1 MRFLPAVEF
10 QSYANE
16 SLKFLL
22 IRKKQQFFREV
33 FHPQSDYT
41 SNCAK
46 QKPETEFSGFL
57 CKFYVVPRP
66 TLRPSA
72 CHRGLASHCSRRFC
86 FSCNWTCFPHAASC
100 LPQIFKSQIFSFP
113 HRSDYNN
120 FTETGSRTAG
130 RAFSGGK
137 CLEGGGI
144 HQPDF
149 PSTAFTFHRSAN
161 LNVCEQ
167 WVAKWS
173 YFSRAD
179 GWWSWR
185 FLRVPLNT
193 LLCLESRWRGLCL
206 SWKRAGVS
214 SLPWLAA
221 PLSIIGKENSGAEPC
236 EPSWPRR

>member
-1 MRFLPAVEF
+1 MQTNHWNSSLSEKNNSSLGRFSIPKVIIPQTVLSRSQKQSFQVFSVNFTLFQDQPWDHPRATEDWRVTVPAV
-10 QSYANE
+10 
-16 SLKFLL
+16 
-22 IRKKQQFFREV
+22 
-33 FHPQSDYT
+33 
-41 SNCAK
+41 
-46 QKPETEFSGFL
+46 
-57 CKFYVVPRP
+57 
-66 TLRPSA
+66 
-72 CHRGLASHCSRRFC
+72 C

-144 HQPDF
+144 HHPDF

-179 GWWSWR
+179 GWWSWS

-206 SWKRAGVS
+206 SWKRADVS